1 MKRTRFTEEQIIGV
15 SKEHPCRAQDGE
27 PSGINRIHRLY
38 REEGLTV
45 GKRRGRRRAAGNA
58 ARRPRPRRLTLAG
71 FWTLSM
77 TSSDVIDDSAS

>member
-45 GKRRGRRRAAGNA
+45 GKRRCRRRAAGNA
-58 ARRPRPRRLTLAG
+58 GADPGRG
-71 FWTLSM
+71 G
-77 TSSDVIDDSAS
+77 